1 MSENP
6 YKSPEAEG
14 VKPHGLNWPRWLA
27 VFFALGFATAIL
39 FVLWLHHLAKTPSTP
54 PVIEVIPADRE
65 EIPWESYPPLD

>member
-14 VKPHGLNWPRWLA
+14 VKPHARNWPRLLA

-39 FVLWLHHLAKTPSTP
+39 FVLWQTHLATTEYP
-54 PVIEVIPADRE
+54 PPAIEVIPADRE
-65 EIPWESYPPLD
+65 EIPWESYPPLQ